1 MMATKKVTKKAAT
14 KKPAAKKAATKKPA
28 ATKTVAKKAVAKKTA
43 PPQPASVGLLLC
55 VLHHSYDRMIALQ
68 HFNGWRG
75 KPY

>member
-1 MMATKKVTKKAAT
+1 MPLTLVATPSIAY
-14 KKPAAKKAATKKPA
+14 
-28 ATKTVAKKAVAKKTA
+28 AVAKKTA